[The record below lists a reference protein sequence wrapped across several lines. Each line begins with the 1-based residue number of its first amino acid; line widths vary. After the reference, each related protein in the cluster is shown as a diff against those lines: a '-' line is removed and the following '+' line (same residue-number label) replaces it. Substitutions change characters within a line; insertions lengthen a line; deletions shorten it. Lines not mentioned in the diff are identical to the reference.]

1 MNLELD
7 HLQAIVSAMHD
18 LATTDGVHDTEK
30 VMLQGFYE
38 GCQRDSGALAS
49 FADLTRQPFDISAV
63 AGLFDSADRRG
74 ALIHSCVL
82 LGYADGQ
89 YSPAERAKVAHFAQ
103 ALGLSA
109 EELKQLEEAVSD
121 QLIQQISRTTNT
133 DSLREVAAS
142 M

>member
-18 LATTDGVHDTEK
+18 LATTDGIHDTEK

-38 GCQRDSGALAS
+38 NCQRDSGALAS
-49 FADLTRQPFDISAV
+49 YADLTRNPFDITTV
-63 AGLFDSADRRG
+63 AALFDSHERKA

-89 YSPAERAKVAHFAQ
+89 YSNGERAKVAHFAQ
-103 ALGLSA
+103 ALGLSPDA
-109 EELKQLEEAVSD
+109 LKQLEEAVSD
-121 QLIQQISRTTNT
+121 QLLQQISRTTNT
-133 DSLREVAAS
+133 DSLRQVAAE